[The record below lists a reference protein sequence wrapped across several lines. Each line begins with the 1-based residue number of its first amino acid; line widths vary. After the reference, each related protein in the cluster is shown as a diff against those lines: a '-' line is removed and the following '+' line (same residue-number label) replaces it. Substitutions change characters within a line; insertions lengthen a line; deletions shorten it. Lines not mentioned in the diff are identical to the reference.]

1 MRISFLGMS
10 KLRLAPAI
18 LAATFF
24 TSVPAMEAQTTPASK
39 PASAEEKSPTSLA
52 REIHHQLL
60 VLPYYSVFDNI
71 DFTLRGRTVTLS
83 GQVVRPTLKANAE
96 AAVKS
101 IEGVVVVSNQIEVLP
116 ASPDDDDLRRAV
128 YRAIYEDPALAPYGA
143 LAIPPIH
150 IIVKN
155 GAVTL
160 EGSVESVSDKSLA
173 GTRAGKV
180 ANVQSVKNNLVVQ
193 SKGSAGE

>member
-1 MRISFLGMS
+1 MRISFLGMT
-10 KLRLAPAI
+10 KLRLFLAVFAITLSSAIPAI
-18 LAATFF
+18 AAQ
-24 TSVPAMEAQTTPASK
+24 AN
-39 PASAEEKSPTSLA
+39 PASAAEKSPTSLA

-71 DFTLRGRTVTLS
+71 DFTLKGRTVTLT

-96 AAVKS
+96 ATTKS
-101 IEGVVVVSNQIEVLP
+101 IEGVAVVSNQIEVLP
-116 ASPDDDDLRRAV
+116 ASPEDDDLRRAV
-128 YRAIYEDPALAPYGA
+128 YRAIYEDSALAPYGA

-155 GAVTL
+155 GVVTL
-160 EGSVESVSDKSLA
+160 DGSVESASDKNLA
-173 GTRAGKV
+173 AARAGKV

-193 SKGSAGE
+193 VKAGAGE